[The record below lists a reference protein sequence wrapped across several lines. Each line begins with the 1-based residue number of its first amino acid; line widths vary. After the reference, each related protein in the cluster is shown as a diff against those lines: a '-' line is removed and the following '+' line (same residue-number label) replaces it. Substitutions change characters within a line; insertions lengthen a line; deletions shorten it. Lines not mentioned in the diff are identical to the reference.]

1 MNQHNQEESEV
12 SLQSLNVE
20 YKQLQHRHD
29 TLQNLL
35 QRLRHE
41 ESCLQNA
48 LQVALGNDTAHGLVS
63 TTTAAPAAAVQQ
75 QLHGNHAETRALQR
89 LHDAL
94 FAADN
99 DDDDDDD
106 DESSGHDEAND

>member
-63 TTTAAPAAAVQQ
+63 TTTAAAVQQ
-75 QLHGNHAETRALQR
+75 QQHGNHAETRALQR

-106 DESSGHDEAND
+106 DESSGHDEANG